1 MTVIEMQVMSI
12 IKTSLPKIVGELER
26 VATALENANSLKRF
40 ELSRIQG
47 ADLEE
52 LEEVMS

>member
-12 IKTSLPKIVGELER
+12 IKTSLPKIAGELER
-26 VATALENANSLKRF
+26 IATALENANSLKRF
-40 ELSRIQG
+40 ELSRIHG